1 MAALLGRL
9 GAALSTPLKRALAVL
24 TEVWL
29 TILALACFSVAGF
42 TWNLTAGLVITGACL
57 LALEWQ
63 VAPVLNGLRQVRRA

>member
-9 GAALSTPLKRALAVL
+9 GVALSTPLKRALAVL

-29 TILALACFSVAGF
+29 TLLALACFSVAGF
-42 TWNLTAGLVITGACL
+42 TWNLAAGLIVTGLSL